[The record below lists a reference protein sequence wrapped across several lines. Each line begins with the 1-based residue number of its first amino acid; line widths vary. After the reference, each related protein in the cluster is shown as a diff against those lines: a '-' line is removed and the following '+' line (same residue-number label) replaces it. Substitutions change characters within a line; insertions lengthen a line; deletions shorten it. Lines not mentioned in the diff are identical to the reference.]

1 MEYPLKV
8 DITAT
13 DGICGRSMALIINP
27 INAEVTHLVVQVNRL
42 LDKEVLVPTGWIA
55 SSDAD
60 HIRLN
65 HTAEQVMQCTPFNES
80 HYIGPED
87 PSYLLPDAYAE
98 EEAMLWPYASAM
110 RVGNQANGLYLK
122 EEAIPHG
129 ELAVHRGAHVAA
141 TDGRV
146 GQVDEFLVEPEKHH
160 ITHLILRRNHL
171 WGARDV
177 TIPLSAIDHIADDT
191 VYLSL
196 TKKAVAGLP
205 EVRIQPHTKQ
215 IQ

>member
-1 MEYPLKV
+1 MEFPLKV

-27 INAEVTHLVVQVNRL
+27 VNSEVTHLVVQINRL
-42 LDKEVLVPTGWIA
+42 LDTEVLVPTNWIT

-60 HIRLN
+60 HIRLD
-65 HTAEQVMQCTPFNES
+65 HTAAEIMHCAPFNEA

-98 EEAMLWPYASAM
+98 EEAMLWPYASSM
-110 RVGNQANGLYLK
+110 GMENQVSGLYLT

-129 ELAVHRGAHVAA
+129 ELAIHRGAHVAA

-196 TKKAVAGLP
+196 SKKAVSELP
-205 EVRIQPHTKQ
+205 EVRIHRHTN
-215 IQ
+215 